1 MAITPA
7 RERVRKSRKRRRLGL
22 RTVQVEVSDQ
32 VIDFLLARK
41 YELERTDNASIG
53 EALSAFVSDEA
64 LEWA

>member
-1 MAITPA
+1 MVLLIVRPNGATA
-7 RERVRKSRKRRRLGL
+7 AGERVRLSPIPRPYRPRR
-22 RTVQVEVSDQ
+22 
-32 VIDFLLARK
+32 

>member
-1 MAITPA
+1 
-7 RERVRKSRKRRRLGL
+7 
-22 RTVQVEVSDQ
+22 
-32 VIDFLLARK
+32 VINFLLAHK

>member
-1 MAITPA
+1 MTAA
-7 RERVRKSRKRRRLGL
+7 AERKRKSRERRRLGL
-22 RTVQVEVSDQ
+22 RPVQVELSEQ
-32 VIDFLLARK
+32 AIDFLLARK

>member
-7 RERVRKSRKRRRLGL
+7 RERVRKSRRRRRLGL
-22 RTVQVEVSDQ
+22 RTVQVEVSEQ
-32 VIDFLLARK
+32 VINFLLAHK